1 MKLSKRLLLAL
12 TVFGLFQIQ
21 TLHASEIHLNIPG
34 VPGESTSQAHQN
46 QIDVLSWGWQ
56 ISRPAPDMSTG
67 GGGGSP
73 AFYPVTIQKR
83 VDIATP
89 ILMMKTLTGEIIDTV
104 ELSISRAPAG
114 GPGAEYISI
123 EMNGVTITS
132 VETNSSADSDSPVFE
147 SITLVYR
154 SICFTY
160 LPMNA
165 DGTTGSPMETCWNL
179 VTNTPE

>member
-89 ILMMKTLTGEIIDTV
+89 ILMMKTLSGEMIDGV
-104 ELSISRAPAG
+104 KLNIYRPNSN
-114 GPGAEYISI
+114 GPQGAEYISI

-132 VETNSSADSDSPVFE
+132 VETNSEADQPAYE

-154 SICFTY
+154 TICFTY
-160 LPMNA
+160 RPMNA
-165 DGTTGSPMETCWNL
+165 DGTLGSPMETCWNL
-179 VTNTPE
+179 QTNTPE